1 MLRTTFKCF
10 SVMGNKLPPDQ
21 LELYLSLDELLYF
34 EWDPIGV
41 SAMGGGRD
49 EYYSY
54 LPVVFQLCLAQSE
67 PEQIANYLSQVTDY
81 MGLEPDVSGN
91 LSIAKRAL
99 ELRKSCLS

>member
-1 MLRTTFKCF
+1 
-10 SVMGNKLPPDQ
+10 MGKKLPPDQ
-21 LELYLSLDELLYF
+21 LELYLSLDELLYV

-41 SAMGGGRD
+41 SSMGGGRD

-67 PEQIANYLSQVTDY
+67 PEQITNYLSQATEY
-81 MGLEPDVSGN
+81 MGLESDASRN

-99 ELRKSCLS
+99 ELKQSCLG